1 MSWDTARGARRAP
14 KPTILGEKVRPL
26 RVLLKQ
32 PMGECESPAL
42 SRQERECNAADGL
55 VQANTAVRE
64 DGGLDEDASDVA
76 DAKGEREAEAMLAGL
91 KAGVLERLEHIRAMQ
106 AVLRQPAGAE
116 LATHQ
121 LCGDADAMLERF
133 SLSLGRFTSSILQTG
148 LDLEPAATVETA
160 GAEQMVETVEI
171 AQGGGD
177 SRARASAE
185 AEATAMQEQLERAFI
200 ENAKKDA
207 EVRLARG
214 EHTQQKAEPCRLHTK
229 LAQSN
234 AAGRL
239 ELEPSAAAVGKA
251 REGHCESEGSNR
263 RDWGAS
269 EGEAT
274 FVGVAITCSSRLR
287 EPELGEPELGMDSD
301 SAQSTTP
308 GHDPDGLD

>member
-1 MSWDTARGARRAP
+1 
-14 KPTILGEKVRPL
+14 
-26 RVLLKQ
+26 
-32 PMGECESPAL
+32 MGECESPAL
-42 SRQERECNAADGL
+42 SRQEQECNAADGL
-55 VQANTAVRE
+55 VQANAAVRE

-160 GAEQMVETVEI
+160 EAERMVETVEI

-251 REGHCESEGSNR
+251 REGRCKSDGSNR
-263 RDWGAS
+263 QDWGAS
-269 EGEAT
+269 E
-274 FVGVAITCSSRLR
+274 GVAITCSSRLR

-301 SAQSTTP
+301 SAPSTTP